1 MKIPKNLQVFCQYTR
16 HKMTDSLRC
25 FEILFVIS
33 TKEKFGF
40 FNKNYNV
47 MLKTIMYAKNHRESQ
62 RIFKNVNNTLRTPRF
77 LKIFWNSLHPIKSAV
92 PKSDIF
98 TLRIPKNLCVHQLLQ
113 WFKLKILED
122 SLRFLTI

>member
-25 FEILFVIS
+25 FEILFLIS

-62 RIFKNVNNTLRTPRF
+62 RIFENVNNTLRTPRF
-77 LKIFWNSLHPIKSAV
+77 LKIF
-92 PKSDIF
+92 
-98 TLRIPKNLCVHQLLQ
+98 
-113 WFKLKILED
+113 
-122 SLRFLTI
+122 